1 MTLIQIRE
9 LKPESLYFPGIK
21 DRRKSKA
28 VFLNYFIHTAE
39 ISRHQLAFQW
49 KIGTMHS
56 SHIITMEKLPNGK
69 LRIYD
74 LQTIF

>member
-39 ISRHQLAFQW
+39 ISRHQLASMENWNDAFESYYNYG
-49 KIGTMHS
+49 KIT
-56 SHIITMEKLPNGK
+56 
-69 LRIYD
+69 
-74 LQTIF
+74 